1 MKKVSLIIALSLL
14 FFSGIA
20 SAEVQFPSPNGYIN
34 DYADILS
41 ASNKQQ
47 LESITKNLKQNT
59 GAELAVA
66 IVQSVAPLDSKLY
79 AVKLFEKWGI
89 GEKGKDNGVLLLV
102 ALDERRVEIEVGYG
116 LEGVLTDAM
125 CGRILDSF
133 AVPNFR
139 KGEMGEGILQ
149 TSQALAKVIAKEEIA
164 FADTSEETGGLPM
177 FIPAALVLP
186 LIVLFVI
193 LIIVGLIYKNVWI
206 PTLSAGGIGALVGY
220 LTDEIGVVIFM
231 AFFFGVFG
239 LIFAVIRK
247 YGVTSGGGGSG
258 GWSSGGG
265 GFSSGGSGGSSF
277 GGGSSG
283 GGGAGRSW

>member
-1 MKKVSLIIALSLL
+1 LL
-14 FFSGIA
+14 VASGIA
-20 SAEVQFPSPNGYIN
+20 FAEVQFPSPQGYIN
-34 DYADILS
+34 DYAGILS
-41 ASNKQQ
+41 ASNKNQ
-47 LESITKNLKQNT
+47 LESIAQNLKQNT

-102 ALDERRVEIEVGYG
+102 AIDERRVEIEVGYG
-116 LEGVLTDAM
+116 LEGVLTDAL

-139 KGEMGEGILQ
+139 RGEMGEGILE
-149 TSQALAKVIAKEEIA
+149 TAQALAKVIANEEVH
-164 FADTSEETGGLPM
+164 FADTSEETGGLGL
-177 FIPAALVLP
+177 IPGNLVFP
-186 LIVLFVI
+186 LMALFVVLGI
-193 LIIVGLIYKNVWI
+193 AGLIYKNVWI
-206 PTLSAGGIGALVGY
+206 PTLSAGGVGAMVGY
-220 LTDEIGVVIFM
+220 LTDEIAVMIFM

-247 YGVTSGGGGSG
+247 YGFTSGGGGGSSWSSGGG
-258 GWSSGGG
+258 GWSPGGG
-265 GFSSGGSGGSSF
+265 GFSSGGSSSF

-283 GGGAGRSW
+283 GGGAGRGW